1 MACYRPGRVVDESS
15 EYGTMEPGE
24 VVPCGTEE
32 QRSAVPA
39 LNLTTTA
46 GGAFNEISVEERKE
60 RIR

>member
-1 MACYRPGRVVDESS
+1 
-15 EYGTMEPGE
+15 MEPGE